1 MERKKPYSALL
12 LFAAGKRS
20 LQVFSKTS
28 AVSWQNWNYQQGTT
42 ARQQDKSVLL
52 QNDLEWWNN
61 LIDCAAGLYQ
71 PTWLHV
77 PFPLP
82 FSLHPESKASSKLL
96 SLVEQTFFF
105 YITVIRTVVCF
116 ATWHLLLSLGTCAV
130 WLPSWH
136 NLATSFHQ
144 KDDPLIPLIIAQANF
159 WSK

>member
-105 YITVIRTVVCF
+105 LYNGNQNRCLF
-116 ATWHLLLSLGTCAV
+116 CYL
-130 WLPSWH
+130 
-136 NLATSFHQ
+136 TSFAF
-144 KDDPLIPLIIAQANF
+144 LRNMCRLTSFMA
-159 WSK
+159 